1 MFRSREQFIREQG
14 FGDAGAEPSLYQAL
28 MFQPRAVGALLV
40 IGAAMQSSWFFA
52 ALSGAMWWSALV
64 PAHNP
69 FDAVYNAVIAR
80 RVGVTRLASGTG
92 QRRFAAGMAGS
103 LALAIAGALMADL
116 RLTAW
121 VLEAVFASG
130 VGAVVFARFCAGA
143 LLRRAITER
152 RAAAQMI
159 ARRPMR
165 RSH

>member
-1 MFRSREQFIREQG
+1 MMRSREQFIREQG
-14 FGDAGAEPSLYQAL
+14 FGDGTAEPSLYNAL
-28 MFQPRAVGALLV
+28 MFQPRTVGALFV
-40 IGAAMQSSWFFA
+40 IGAAMQSGWLFA
-52 ALSGAMWWSALV
+52 ALSAILWWSAVV

-80 RVGVTRLASGTG
+80 RVGVTPLASGTG

-143 LLRRAITER
+143 LLHRAITER
-152 RAAAQMI
+152 RAAARMA
-159 ARRPMR
+159 ARQPMR